1 MMPGGL
7 SSQTESASPDSAA
20 KEAGAAG
27 NDAGSRGAGSSG
39 GGGGG
44 AAAGGARL
52 TGANA
57 GHEPLAGTGA
67 LDSTAGGGAAGSSAN
82 AGMPDSGSA
91 DGRTGKSSP
100 DHGVTG
106 VGGMGTGSPN
116 GGAAG
121 VYNDAGRGEMRCGPF
136 RLSAAER
143 RLWKVDEEIVLTP
156 TEWTLVKL
164 LMERAGEGLS
174 RDEILNAVWG
184 RHFIGDLKIV
194 DVNIRR
200 IRQKIEDEPSDPRC
214 IETLW
219 GYGYRWN
226 RSYKR

>member
-1 MMPGGL
+1 M
-7 SSQTESASPDSAA
+7 
-20 KEAGAAG
+20 
-27 NDAGSRGAGSSG
+27 N
-39 GGGGG
+39 GGG
-44 AAAGGARL
+44 ADRR
-52 TGANA
+52 
-57 GHEPLAGTGA
+57 AGTGSS
-67 LDSTAGGGAAGSSAN
+67 DGGGADGGAGASA
-82 AGMPDSGSA
+82 A
-91 DGRTGKSSP
+91 DGGATGFYS
-100 DHGVTG
+100 
-106 VGGMGTGSPN
+106 
-116 GGAAG
+116 AAG
-121 VYNDAGRGEMRCGPF
+121 RSQTAPGEKCCGPF

-200 IRQKIEDEPSDPRC
+200 IRQKIEDEPSDPRY

-226 RSYKR
+226 RSDKR